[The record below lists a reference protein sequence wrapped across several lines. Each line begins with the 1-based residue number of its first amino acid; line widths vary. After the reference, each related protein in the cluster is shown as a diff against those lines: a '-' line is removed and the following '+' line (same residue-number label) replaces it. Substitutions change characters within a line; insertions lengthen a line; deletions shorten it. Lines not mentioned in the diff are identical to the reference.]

1 MQRHTGSLPV
11 CRNRVFVAALSS
23 FWSLASN
30 RLGRVWYLLMI
41 ISVVLVTWVHPPRG
55 KDEPDDQANS

>member
-1 MQRHTGSLPV
+1 
-11 CRNRVFVAALSS
+11 
-23 FWSLASN
+23 
-30 RLGRVWYLLMI
+30 MI